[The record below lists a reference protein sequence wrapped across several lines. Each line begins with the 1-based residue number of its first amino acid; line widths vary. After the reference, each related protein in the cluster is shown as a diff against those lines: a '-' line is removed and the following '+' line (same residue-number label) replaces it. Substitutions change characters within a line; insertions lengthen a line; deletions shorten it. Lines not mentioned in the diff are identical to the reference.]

1 MNLLPELDHLT
12 TKGSVT
18 SKFHLPLACFTILS
32 PNISE
37 EKATPASQLT
47 SEYIKDLV
55 SKLDKIE
62 DEGKSEETSHLEWL
76 SALQLLKYFETLE
89 SKIDSSLAMS
99 IVSTSLKRL
108 KFINERRY
116 HINLGYFL
124 VISEIAIKFY
134 AQIEDYKSDEH
145 RVRQKIFE
153 QGQWLF
159 KNIETVAAYGE
170 VASQSNNIKEIS
182 Y

>member
-1 MNLLPELDHLT
+1 MNLLPELQTLI
-12 TKGSVT
+12 TKGSV
-18 SKFHLPLACFTILS
+18 SNKFHLSSACFTILS
-32 PNISE
+32 PNLSD
-37 EKATPASQLT
+37 EKETAASKLT
-47 SEYIKDLV
+47 MEYIKDLV

-62 DEGKSEETSHLEWL
+62 DEGKNEETAQLEWL

-89 SKIDSSLAMS
+89 NKIDSALALS

-134 AQIEDYKSDEH
+134 AEIEDYKSDEH
-145 RVRQKIFE
+145 KVRQKIFE

-159 KNIETVAAYGE
+159 KNIEAVAAYGE
-170 VASQSNNIKEIS
+170 TVSQSNNNF
-182 Y
+182 